1 MLEGGLRLTSA
12 YPPIPQVARD
22 PLVAARSIQQF
33 SLMAVYLRVRLT
45 QLVVRHTTLIH
56 LAERVLSAVGE
67 SRSELSLELTGD
79 GRMRRLN
86 REYRK
91 KDRPTDV
98 LAFPIREAVMP
109 RGVRPVTQMLGDVVI
124 SLPTAVRQAKEAGR
138 SIDDELAMLLVHGV
152 LHLCGYD
159 HERNRLQAARMS
171 RRERA
176 LLHLISPVPRMVT
189 FHTERQ
195 TRGR

>member
-1 MLEGGLRLTSA
+1 
-12 YPPIPQVARD
+12 
-22 PLVAARSIQQF
+22 
-33 SLMAVYLRVRLT
+33 MAVYLGVHLTRLIVRKA
-45 QLVVRHTTLIH
+45 TLIY
-56 LAERVLSAVGE
+56 LAERILSVVGE

-79 GRMRRLN
+79 RRIRRLN

-109 RGVRPVTQMLGDVVI
+109 RGVRSVTQMLGDVVI
-124 SLPTAVRQAKEAGR
+124 SLPTAVRQAKRAGR

-159 HERNRLQAARMS
+159 HERNPREEARMS
-171 RRERA
+171 RRERV
-176 LLHLISPVPRMVT
+176 LFNLISPVPRMVT
-189 FHTERQ
+189 FRAGRE

>member
-45 QLVVRHTTLIH
+45 RLVVRHTTLVH

>member
-1 MLEGGLRLTSA
+1 MT
-12 YPPIPQVARD
+12 
-22 PLVAARSIQQF
+22 
-33 SLMAVYLRVRLT
+33 VYLRVPLTRLA
-45 QLVVRHTTLIH
+45 VRQTTLTH

-79 GRMRRLN
+79 RRMRRLN

-91 KDRPTDV
+91 KDRATDV

-109 RGVRPVTQMLGDVVI
+109 RGVRAVGHMLGDVVI

-138 SIDDELAMLLVHGV
+138 SLDDELAMLLVHGV

-159 HERNRLQAARMS
+159 HERNEREAARMA
-171 RRERA
+171 RRERT
-176 LLHLISPVPRMVT
+176 LLRMISPVPRLVT
-189 FHTERQ
+189 FRA
-195 TRGR
+195 GRRTKDR

>member
-1 MLEGGLRLTSA
+1 
-12 YPPIPQVARD
+12 
-22 PLVAARSIQQF
+22 
-33 SLMAVYLRVRLT
+33 
-45 QLVVRHTTLIH
+45 
-56 LAERVLSAVGE
+56 
-67 SRSELSLELTGD
+67 
-79 GRMRRLN
+79 MRRLN

-91 KDRPTDV
+91 KDRSTDV

-109 RGVRPVTQMLGDVVI
+109 RNMRPATQMLGDVVI
-124 SLPTAVRQAKEAGR
+124 SLPTAVRQARQAGR

-159 HERNRLQAARMS
+159 HERNQREAARMS

-176 LLHLISPVPRMVT
+176 LFQRISPVPRVIT
-189 FHTERQ
+189 FRIERR

>member
-1 MLEGGLRLTSA
+1 
-12 YPPIPQVARD
+12 
-22 PLVAARSIQQF
+22 
-33 SLMAVYLRVRLT
+33 MAVYLRVRLA
-45 QLVVRHTTLIH
+45 QFVVRQSTLAH
-56 LAERVLSAVGE
+56 LAEHVLSAVGE
-67 SRSELSLELTGD
+67 SRSELSLELIGD
-79 GRMRRLN
+79 RRMRRLN

-109 RGVRPVTQMLGDVVI
+109 RGMYPVTQMLGDVVI

-138 SIDDELAMLLVHGV
+138 SIDDELVMLLVHGV

-159 HERNRLQAARMS
+159 HERNPREAARML

-176 LLHLISPVPRMVT
+176 LFHQLSPVPRLIT
-189 FHTERQ
+189 FRTERQ

>member
-1 MLEGGLRLTSA
+1 
-12 YPPIPQVARD
+12 
-22 PLVAARSIQQF
+22 
-33 SLMAVYLRVRLT
+33 MAVYLRVRLRRF
-45 QLVVRHTTLIH
+45 VVRQTALVH

-79 GRMRRLN
+79 GRMQRLN

-91 KDRPTDV
+91 KNRPTDV

-109 RGVRPVTQMLGDVVI
+109 QKLYPVTHMLGDVVI
-124 SLPTAVRQAKEAGR
+124 SLPTVVRQAKEAGR

-159 HERNRLQAARMS
+159 HERNPQEAARMAH
-171 RRERA
+171 RERA
-176 LLHLISPVPRMVT
+176 LLHRISPVPGMVT
-189 FHTERQ
+189 VRIARR
-195 TRGR
+195 TRSR

>member
-1 MLEGGLRLTSA
+1 
-12 YPPIPQVARD
+12 
-22 PLVAARSIQQF
+22 
-33 SLMAVYLRVRLT
+33 MAVYLRVRLT
-45 QLVVRHTTLIH
+45 RLVVRQTTLVH
-56 LAERVLSAVGE
+56 LAERVLSAIGE

-79 GRMRRLN
+79 RRMRRLN
-86 REYRK
+86 REHRK
-91 KDRPTDV
+91 KDQPTDV

-109 RGVRPVTQMLGDVVI
+109 QGVRPVTTQMLGDVVI

-152 LHLCGYD
+152 LHLFGYD
-159 HERNRLQAARMS
+159 HERNQREAARMS

-176 LLHLISPVPRMVT
+176 LLRLISPVPRMVR
-189 FHTERQ
+189 FRAELK